1 MKVNITMICVCVKRH
16 DLQDCKA
23 AVLSVQPAV
32 RFVVL
37 FACYLTPAV
46 SAELAQ
52 VAPVGL
58 IVGPAQNKDELE
70 RLHAVTGVQYKTR
83 LDTPK
88 AYHKHHE
95 SKTSTFHIGIP
106 DVILRNR
113 HNIR

>member
-1 MKVNITMICVCVKRH
+1 MIYECVKRH

-23 AVLSVQPAV
+23 VILLVQPAV

-37 FACYLTPAV
+37 FACYLTQAV

-58 IVGPAQNKDELE
+58 IVGPGQSKDVLE
-70 RLHAVTGVQYKTR
+70 RLHAVTGVQYITR

-88 AYHKHHE
+88 ACHKHHE
-95 SKTSTFHIGIP
+95 SKTSTFLH
-106 DVILRNR
+106 R
-113 HNIR
+113 HNRCYIKKQTQY